1 MKGSVMCYFQ
11 TERLTVGYRGNIV
24 IRDIDIKIEKG
35 KILTLIG
42 PNGAGKSTVLRTI
55 AGQLNKIGGVVL
67 LDRRDIQSLGAKRL
81 ARELAVVLTERVHPE
96 LITCWEVVAMGR
108 YPYTG
113 IRGTLMEA
121 DKRSVERALERVG
134 ARELAD
140 QEFTSLSD
148 GQRQRIMLARALCQ
162 EPQILVLDEPTAYLD
177 IFYKLEVL
185 EILQRM
191 AREEGLTVV
200 MSLHEIDLA
209 SKISDSLICVKGDTI
224 EAYGSPEEI
233 MESGV
238 IEKLYGLREGS
249 YHRLYG
255 SVELARPEGEIQVF
269 VVAGG
274 GCGTKYYR
282 MLQKQGIPFATG
294 ILFDNDIDLPSAVAL
309 SEYVVTAPAFESMTE
324 EQYECAARQI
334 KKVRAVIDAGT
345 PVGSRNQLNGR
356 LLKLAEEMGLPVY
369 RGMINDKLVGIFM
382 HGKEAENRK

>member
-134 ARELAD
+134 AREI
-140 QEFTSLSD
+140 
-148 GQRQRIMLARALCQ
+148 GRAH
-162 EPQILVLDEPTAYLD
+162 V
-177 IFYKLEVL
+177 
-185 EILQRM
+185 
-191 AREEGLTVV
+191 
-200 MSLHEIDLA
+200 
-209 SKISDSLICVKGDTI
+209 
-224 EAYGSPEEI
+224 
-233 MESGV
+233 
-238 IEKLYGLREGS
+238 
-249 YHRLYG
+249 
-255 SVELARPEGEIQVF
+255 
-269 VVAGG
+269 
-274 GCGTKYYR
+274 
-282 MLQKQGIPFATG
+282 
-294 ILFDNDIDLPSAVAL
+294 
-309 SEYVVTAPAFESMTE
+309 
-324 EQYECAARQI
+324 
-334 KKVRAVIDAGT
+334 
-345 PVGSRNQLNGR
+345 
-356 LLKLAEEMGLPVY
+356 
-369 RGMINDKLVGIFM
+369 
-382 HGKEAENRK
+382 

>member
-255 SVELARPEGEIQVF
+255 SVEKERYKCLSWQEEDVEQNII
-269 VVAGG
+269 
-274 GCGTKYYR
+274 GCFKNR
-282 MLQKQGIPFATG
+282 EFLLLQEYCLIM
-294 ILFDNDIDLPSAVAL
+294 ILICPLPL
-309 SEYVVTAPAFESMTE
+309 
-324 EQYECAARQI
+324 
-334 KKVRAVIDAGT
+334 
-345 PVGSRNQLNGR
+345 
-356 LLKLAEEMGLPVY
+356 
-369 RGMINDKLVGIFM
+369 
-382 HGKEAENRK
+382 H

>member
-255 SVELARPEGEIQVF
+255 STPRRRDTSVCRGRRRMWNKILSDASKTGNSF
-269 VVAGG
+269 
-274 GCGTKYYR
+274 CYR
-282 MLQKQGIPFATG
+282 NI
-294 ILFDNDIDLPSAVAL
+294 V
-309 SEYVVTAPAFESMTE
+309 
-324 EQYECAARQI
+324 
-334 KKVRAVIDAGT
+334 
-345 PVGSRNQLNGR
+345 
-356 LLKLAEEMGLPVY
+356 
-369 RGMINDKLVGIFM
+369 
-382 HGKEAENRK
+382 